1 MINMA
6 YANNITLDDI
16 IKINVVL
23 ISGSTHSNELNAALF
38 LTDSAVIA
46 EKDKVIEI
54 NTLGELLDLGFTS
67 NSGIYNAMS
76 VYFAQEVAP
85 PRAFIGYKSA
95 DETFVECVTA
105 CRSANFDWYC
115 LLLTDDMIGKMTKT
129 DIDQVCTFV
138 EGASPETICAMTIRE
153 DSTFE
158 KDDDVTTSPTP
169 DEIMQMLSKNA
180 YQRTL
185 VQYDNEDLNK
195 GKSAVAAIIG
205 YALGLGKTMGY
216 TFTLAYKNVSGI
228 SSCHLTNARM
238 KELLS
243 ENVNVYIRQGA
254 YYDLFRQGT
263 MMNGDHFDE
272 IFFLDMIVADLRAEL
287 INALIMQPKI
297 PQTEEGIN
305 TLATLISA
313 VLDRYVDLQFIAPGV
328 WTGPKVMS
336 VAQGDYLA
344 GGYMVMFE
352 DINEQSTI
360 DRAARKAPQCYIC
373 LKLAGAIEY
382 ITLAINVV
390 K

>member
-1 MINMA
+1 MPNST
-6 YANNITLDDI
+6 NITLDDI
-16 IKINVVL
+16 IDINVVL
-23 ISGSTHSNELNAALF
+23 ISGSTHSNELNSALF
-38 LTDSAVIA
+38 LTDNSAIA
-46 EKDKVIEI
+46 TKDKVIEVT
-54 NTLGELLDLGFTS
+54 NLSELLDLGFTS
-67 NSGIYNAMS
+67 TSDTYKAMS

-95 DETFVECVTA
+95 DETFAECVTA
-105 CRSANFDWYC
+105 CRQFNFDWYC
-115 LLLTDDMIGKMTKT
+115 LLITDEMIGKMTKA
-129 DIDQVCTFV
+129 DIDAVCTFV
-138 EGASPETICAMTIRE
+138 EGASPETICAMTIR
-153 DSTFE
+153 
-158 KDDDVTTSPTP
+158 DDTVFQKGEGEENAPTP
-169 DEIMQMLSKNA
+169 DEVLQMLNA
-180 YQRTL
+180 NNYQRTL
-185 VQYDNEDLNK
+185 VQYDTEELNE
-195 GKSAVAAIIG
+195 GKSVVAAIIG

-216 TFTLAYKNVSGI
+216 TFTLAYKNVSGV

-238 KELLS
+238 KELLAQ
-243 ENVNVYIRQGA
+243 NVNVYIRQGM

-287 INALIMQPKI
+287 INLLIMQPKI
-297 PQTEEGIN
+297 PQTEEGVN
-305 TLATLISA
+305 TLSTLIST

-360 DRAARKAPQCYIC
+360 DRAARKAPKCYIC
-373 LKLAGAIEY
+373 VKLAGAIEY